1 MPTKGEKILAM
12 AGKINSGHVTVLTT
26 ERIYLRTHEQLAKE
40 WDDNQQFIR
49 PAMLAEEETN
59 YGGF

>member
-1 MPTKGEKILAM
+1 MLTKGEKILAM
-12 AGKINSGHVTVLTT
+12 AGKIGSDHVTVMMT
-26 ERIYLRTHEQLAKE
+26 ERLYLSTHEQMAKE